1 MITLLTGEI
10 SFNHKTI
17 DFVIKIIESGRSATV
32 SGEFMKFYV
41 ISNEKCAVTVSG
53 VFIGIADGNLRY
65 FEHCGHNLHV
75 DFVPEDEN
83 YLPVSAFFPKP
94 EAGRHGSTVSVKTDD
109 GFILFPVFRTNVSPI
124 VKRYYSK
131 NFSGEK
137 VGIALLCDPYP
148 KIVVSSESDF
158 FFTEPKYFSQ
168 NARAESFLCNNVLCV
183 TIRAK
188 RTFLYAF
195 SIRPKIEIIYA
206 EEIESVCRSDG
217 HVVITKKIAGAIP
230 IKIVEKRAETD
241 FSLVQKTCERERS
254 IYSIANGLIPYAFLD
269 ELHAG
274 GNYSDYLSNKLKEN
288 ASLIPDFF
296 GRFLFYVPYFCGQ
309 TPYAALIHELRVD
322 TVSFSLLPD
331 GSICDFTFV

>member
-1 MITLLTGEI
+1 
-10 SFNHKTI
+10 
-17 DFVIKIIESGRSATV
+17 
-32 SGEFMKFYV
+32 MKLYV
-41 ISNEKCAVTVSG
+41 ISNEKCAVAVSG
-53 VFIGIADGNLRY
+53 AFIGIADGNLRF

-83 YLPVSAFFPKP
+83 YLPVSAFFPTP
-94 EAGRHGSTVSVKTDD
+94 EAGRRGSAVSVKTDD

-124 VKRYYSK
+124 VKSYYSK
-131 NFSGEK
+131 SFPDEK
-137 VGIALLCDPYP
+137 IGVALLCDPYP

-168 NARAESFLCNNVLCV
+168 NARAESFLCGNILCV

-195 SIRPKIEIIYA
+195 SIRPKIGIIYA
-206 EEIESVCRSDG
+206 EEIENVCRSDG
-217 HVVITKKIAGAIP
+217 RIVVTKKNAGAIP

-241 FSLVQKTCERERS
+241 FSLVEKTCERERS
-254 IYSIANGLIPYAFLD
+254 VYSISPELLPYAFLD
-269 ELHAG
+269 ELHVG
-274 GNYSDYLSNKLKEN
+274 GSYSDYLSNKLKEN

-296 GRFLFYVPYFCGQ
+296 GRFLFYVPYFQ
-309 TPYAALIHELRVD
+309 NEKPYAALVRETAVD

-331 GSICDFTFV
+331 GTICDFSFV